1 MLTIAFVVLC
11 AVIGVYFAFGAAVAA
26 TRTPDQEEL
35 IDQIKAIFYT
45 MFHWPSVLRGRSKYG
60 K

>member
-1 MLTIAFVVLC
+1 MLAIAFVVLC
-11 AVIGVYFAFGAAVAA
+11 ALVGVYFAFGAAVAA

-35 IDQIKAIFYT
+35 VDQIKAIIYT